1 MGKPTNVEDIRA
13 WKSWVVA
20 ILIAIVASAALHLVG
35 GAVVWLTPL
44 KEYFFPETPF
54 VQREYDPEQIQGTAN
69 DVRRDIAKKLCK
81 RLGTAQ
87 DMLITLADMRDRK
100 AKEKVRVME
109 DLSTPGEKA
118 GMTLNV
124 KGIDSLHNCYMT
136 ALKLEAAAYDAYET
150 WRALT
155 LADQQQ
161 IPWDQ
166 AREVTKL
173 GRPNR
178 RESKKDVLDGAV
190 TTMAGFK
197 AFREEV
203 TFVKN
208 EFDSIVVGVQRM
220 RDLVEGLDSPGIGR
234 DNTAAVQLSGT
245 SYQGAGGIEFG
256 ASVGPPLLADEVFP
270 SSQSKLKE
278 ANFQPEPGRSVR
290 EGGQPMQW
298 MYIDTWYFI
307 GPFPNPQRTNLDK
320 KFPPE
325 SVVDL
330 DSIYVGK
337 DDRQLKWRFRRY
349 PSYCIVPFDV
359 TNYAIWYGYTE
370 VWSDEEKEY
379 WFMFGSDDYGKSWV
393 NGKLVWASGKTP
405 HHYIP
410 DRGFKKVKLN
420 KGPNRLMFKIENA
433 GGTMGFS
440 VIMAVQP
447 SGGAGGTPA
456 AASGGAASG
465 GSSS

>member
-1 MGKPTNVEDIRA
+1 MAKRVDVEDIRG
-13 WKSWVVA
+13 WKGWVIA
-20 ILIAIVASAALHLVG
+20 ILVAIVASAALHLIG
-35 GAVVWLTPL
+35 GAIIWLTPL
-44 KEYFFPETPF
+44 KDYFFPETPF
-54 VQREYDPEQIQGTAN
+54 VQREYDPEQIQSTAN

-81 RLGTAQ
+81 KLVTAQ
-87 DMLITLADMRDRK
+87 DMLVTLVDMRERK
-100 AKEKVRVME
+100 AKEKVKVTE
-109 DLSTPGEKA
+109 ELGTAGEKDGVA
-118 GMTLNV
+118 LNV
-124 KGIDSLHNCYMT
+124 KNIESLHSCYMA

-161 IPWDQ
+161 IPWEQ
-166 AREVTKL
+166 AKEVTKI

-178 RESKKDVLDGAV
+178 RESKKDVLDGSV

-203 TFVKN
+203 VFIKN
-208 EFDSIVVGVQRM
+208 EFDSIVVGIQRM

-234 DNTAAVQLSGT
+234 DHTMAVQLSGT
-245 SYQGAGGIEFG
+245 LYQGGGGVDFG
-256 ASVGPPLLADEVFP
+256 AGVGPPLLADEIFP
-270 SSQSKLKE
+270 SSQTKLKE
-278 ANFQPEPGRSVR
+278 ANFNPEPGRTVR

-325 SVVDL
+325 SVIDL
-330 DSIYVGK
+330 DSTYVGR
-337 DDRQLKWRFRRY
+337 DDRQLKWRFRRS
-349 PSYCIVPFDV
+349 PSYCLNPYDV
-359 TNYAIWYGYTE
+359 TSYAIWYAYTE

-379 WFMFGSDDYGKSWV
+379 WFMFGSDDYGKCWV
-393 NGKLVWASGKTP
+393 NGKLIWASGKTP

-410 DRGFKKVKLN
+410 DRGFKKIKLS
-420 KGPNRLMFKIENA
+420 KGPNRLLFKIENA

-447 SGGAGGTPA
+447 SGGAEA
-456 AASGGAASG
+456 AAPASA
-465 GSSS
+465 S